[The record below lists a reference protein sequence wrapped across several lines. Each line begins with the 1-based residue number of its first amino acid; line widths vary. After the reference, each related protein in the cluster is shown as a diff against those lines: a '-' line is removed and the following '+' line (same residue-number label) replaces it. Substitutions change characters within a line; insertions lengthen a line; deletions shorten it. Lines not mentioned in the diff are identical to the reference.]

1 MGLLAGDGKP
11 VASTIWYVI
20 AVFSFVGVGLILIT
34 VGYIHRALNR
44 QRLITKE
51 LISEGLWKKLEFAE
65 PKQGRIWWLKPK
77 NLLGLRLDWAPLLV
91 YGVAGAFSIV
101 FAVCGDPFGLTTNS

>member
-1 MGLLAGDGKP
+1 MSTESKGQFLVEIYKESGEQVRNINTLRNTYLSFFSVGVAGFMGLLAGDGKP

-44 QRLITKE
+44 QRLITK
-51 LISEGLWKKLEFAE
+51 S
-65 PKQGRIWWLKPK
+65 
-77 NLLGLRLDWAPLLV
+77 
-91 YGVAGAFSIV
+91 S
-101 FAVCGDPFGLTTNS
+101 